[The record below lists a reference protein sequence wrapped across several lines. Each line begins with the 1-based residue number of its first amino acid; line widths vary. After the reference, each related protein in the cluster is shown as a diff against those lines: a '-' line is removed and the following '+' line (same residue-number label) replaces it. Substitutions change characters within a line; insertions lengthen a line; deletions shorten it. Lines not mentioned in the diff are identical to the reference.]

1 MIEEAKL
8 YWLSPLSFLLST
20 REERLVLCP
29 SRAGGNLQH
38 GIFDQDN
45 GQLTRKAIVGGR
57 WRRSADVHGIGEA
70 SELTTPIHSHKGL

>member
-20 REERLVLCP
+20 REKRLVLCP

-45 GQLTRKAIVGGR
+45 GQLTRKAIVG
-57 WRRSADVHGIGEA
+57 WCWRSADVHGVGEG